1 MREQESTEGG
11 REGREDRRAKEEQQ
25 RSEEAEVSYKIK
37 NQFQLRFSS
46 AGKTLKKHNK
56 QLLWTMQKKNK
67 TAWKILFKHK
77 RKYVKA

>member
-11 REGREDRRAKEEQQ
+11 REGRENRRAKEEQQ

-46 AGKTLKKHNK
+46 AGKTLKKTQQTAAENNVQKKPK
-56 QLLWTMQKKNK
+56 QLEKSYSSIKESM
-67 TAWKILFKHK
+67 
-77 RKYVKA
+77 